1 MKPISSAMALFSA
14 IFILPIFVH
23 AQDDAWIDR
32 LDFSGD
38 LRLRYEEIR
47 RETEATESR
56 ARYRARFGV
65 STHFSDNVEFVVGIA
80 SGAYNP
86 VSRNVTI
93 DGELLNEGIGID
105 LLYLDWT
112 PVEGMH
118 VFIGKMKNPL
128 FRAGNIPLV
137 WDGDWNPK
145 GVALSYSKS
154 YFFATLG
161 SFMIEERSSSS
172 DSILLAGQ
180 LGAKFGIGE
189 RATLTAGV
197 GYFGYSN
204 TIGNKPFYHDRPK
217 GNTVDLLGNYVYEY
231 KDIELFAQFDTKI
244 GNLPLS
250 LFAHSARN
258 NEVDQQDIGIAYG
271 AKLGSAKDKGQWE
284 IAWGFQDIESDSVI
298 GTFNNSD
305 FGGGGTDANGHIF
318 VARYVISKNTN
329 VGGTLF
335 INKINSFSLPEED
348 YERLQLDIV
357 FKFN

>member
-1 MKPISSAMALFSA
+1 MKPINHALVLLVSTLV
-14 IFILPIFVH
+14 LPIVLY
-23 AQDDAWIDR
+23 AQDKTWIDR

-47 RETEATESR
+47 RESEPTDSR
-56 ARYRARFGV
+56 PRYRARFGM
-65 STHFSDNVEFVVGIA
+65 STHLSDNVEFVVGIA

-105 LLYLDWT
+105 LLYIDWT
-112 PVEGMH
+112 PVGGMH
-118 VFIGKMKNPL
+118 VYIGKMKNPL

-145 GVALSYSKS
+145 GIALNYSKGW
-154 YFFATLG
+154 FFGVLG
-161 SFMIEERSSSS
+161 SFLVEDRSSSS

-180 LGAKFGIGE
+180 VGAKFNFGE
-189 RATLTAGV
+189 NSTLTAGV

-204 TIGNKPFYHDRPK
+204 TIGNKPFYHDDPK

-231 KDIELFAQFDTKI
+231 KDTELLVQYDTKI
-244 GNLPLS
+244 GNLPFS
-250 LFAHSARN
+250 LFAQSARN
-258 NEVDQQDIGIAYG
+258 SEVIEQDFGIAYG
-271 AKLGSAKDKGQWE
+271 ARLGSAKDKGQWE
-284 IAWGFQDIESDSVI
+284 LVWGYQDIEADSVI

-305 FGGGGTDANGHIF
+305 FGGGGTDATGHIF
-318 VARYVISKNTN
+318 VAKYVISKNID

-335 INKINSFSLPEED
+335 INRINPFSLPEED
-348 YERLQLDIV
+348 YERLQLDV
-357 FKFN
+357 VYKFK